1 VSKAVVRSVPLF
13 LVLLFACTPK
23 SPNLT
28 PRENLLLNTR
38 DWLEYAQDIRVEV
51 LTSVKTLHDDGNL
64 SDENF
69 ARFRTAGQAVEDAQ
83 KAVILAQKAYIL
95 ATTEDKMSVLVDM
108 LRNLTD
114 TIMDMERLWA
124 LFGGGGE

>member
-1 VSKAVVRSVPLF
+1 MSKVLVRSVPLF
-13 LVLLFACTPK
+13 LILLIACTPR
-23 SPNLT
+23 SANLT

-38 DWLEYAQDIRVEV
+38 DWLEYAQDIRVDV

-69 ARFRTAGQAVEDAQ
+69 EKFRVAGQAVEDAQ
-83 KAVILAQKAYIL
+83 RAVILAKKAYIL
-95 ATTEDKMSVLVDM
+95 ATTEDKMQVLVEV

-114 TIMDMERLWA
+114 SIMDIEKLWA
-124 LFGGGGE
+124 LFGGGE

>member
-1 VSKAVVRSVPLF
+1 MFLF
-13 LVLLFACTPK
+13 LLCACTPK

-51 LTSVKTLHDDGNL
+51 LTSVKTLHDEGTL

-69 ARFRTAGQAVEDAQ
+69 EKFRIAGQAVEDAQ
-83 KAVILAQKAYIL
+83 KAAVMAKKAYIL
-95 ATTEDKMSVLVDM
+95 ATTEDTMQVLVEVLKD
-108 LRNLTD
+108 LTSS
-114 TIMDMERLWA
+114 IMDMEKLWA